1 MAKKK
6 RESFFWTSYSDL
18 MTSLFFVMLTLFVL
32 AVALLHREVVNIGKE
47 RDAISKE
54 RDAISKERDA
64 TEAELIKINEIR
76 EALKSINPKYFDYNA
91 QYKKHILKTVVKF
104 DRGSSNINDIN
115 KATKDTLVAVRN
127 SISKFLGELY
137 QKDKKASYLLVIEG
151 QASKDNYFLNNQ
163 LSYDR
168 ALSLFKF
175 WFPNQ
180 KETTLQF
187 ENYPCEVVIAGAGCM
202 EGKPR
207 ADRNEDNQR
216 FLIQIMPKPG
226 IIDE

>member
-18 MTSLFFVMLTLFVL
+18 MTSLFFIMLTLFVL
-32 AVALLHREVVNIGKE
+32 AIALLHREVVQIG
-47 RDAISKE
+47 
-54 RDAISKERDA
+54 KERDA
-64 TEAELIKINEIR
+64 TEAELVKINEIR
-76 EALKSINPKYFDYNA
+76 TAVQSIDPTYFSYDPT
-91 QYKKHILKTVVKF
+91 YKKHILKTEVKF
-104 DRGSSNINDIN
+104 KTGSSNMNDLDQ
-115 KATKDTLVAVRN
+115 ATKDELLAVRDTIK
-127 SISKFLGELY
+127 SFLDDLIE
-137 QKDKKASYLLVIEG
+137 KDRNASYLLIIEG
-151 QASKDNYFLNNQ
+151 QASKDNYSYNNQ

-187 ENYPCEVVIAGAGCM
+187 YNLPCEVVIAGAGFM

-207 ADRNEDNQR
+207 AEKNADNQR
-216 FLIQIMPKPG
+216 FLIQIIPKPG

>member
-18 MTSLFFVMLTLFVL
+18 MTSLFFIMLTLFVL
-32 AVALLHREVVNIGKE
+32 AIALLHREVVQIGK
-47 RDAISKE
+47 D
-54 RDAISKERDA
+54 RDA
-64 TEAELIKINEIR
+64 TEAELQKINEIR
-76 EALKSINPKYFDYNA
+76 TAVQSIDSTYFSYDPA
-91 QYKKHILKTVVKF
+91 YKKHILRTEVKF
-104 DRGSSNINDIN
+104 RAGSSNMNDLDQ
-115 KATKDTLVAVRN
+115 ATKNELLAVRDTIK
-127 SISKFLGELY
+127 SFLDDLIA
-137 QKDKKASYLLVIEG
+137 KDKSASYLLIIEG
-151 QASKDNYFLNNQ
+151 QASRDNYPLNNQ
-163 LSYDR
+163 LSYER

-187 ENYPCEVVIAGAGCM
+187 YNLPCEVVIAGAGYM

-207 ADRNEDNQR
+207 APRNEDNQR
-216 FLIQIMPKPG
+216 FLIQIIPKPG

>member
-18 MTSLFFVMLTLFVL
+18 MTSLFFIMLTLFVL
-32 AVALLHREVVNIGKE
+32 AIALLHREVVQIGK
-47 RDAISKE
+47 DKE
-54 RDAISKERDA
+54 A
-64 TEAELIKINEIR
+64 TEAELQKINEIR
-76 EALKSINPKYFDYNA
+76 TAVQSIDSTYFSYDPS
-91 QYKKHILKTVVKF
+91 YKKHILKTKVKF
-104 DRGSSNINDIN
+104 NKGSANINDLDQ
-115 KATKDTLVAVRN
+115 ATKNELLAVRDR
-127 SISKFLGELY
+127 IKDFLDDLMA
-137 QKDKKASYLLVIEG
+137 KDRDASYLLIIEG
-151 QASKDNYFLNNQ
+151 QASKDNYSLNNQ

-187 ENYPCEVVIAGAGCM
+187 YNLPCEVVIAGAGYM

-207 ADRNEDNQR
+207 AIRNEDNQR
-216 FLIQIMPKPG
+216 FLIQIIPKPG

>member
-32 AVALLHREVVNIGKE
+32 AIALLHREVVQIG
-47 RDAISKE
+47 
-54 RDAISKERDA
+54 KERDA
-64 TEAELIKINEIR
+64 TEAELEKINEIR
-76 EALKSINPKYFDYNA
+76 TAVQSIDPTFFTYDPE
-91 QYKKHILKTVVKF
+91 YKKHILNTKVKF
-104 DRGSSNINDIN
+104 QKGSSDIDDLDS
-115 KATKDTLVAVRN
+115 DTQKELLAVRDTIK
-127 SISKFLGELY
+127 SFLDRLID
-137 QKDKKASYLLVIEG
+137 KDRNASYLLIVEG
-151 QASKDNYFLNNQ
+151 QASRDAYSLNNQ

-175 WFPNQ
+175 WFPDQ

-187 ENYPCEVVIAGAGCM
+187 YNLPCEVVIAGAGYM
-202 EGKPR
+202 DGKPR
-207 ADRNEDNQR
+207 AVKNEDNQR
-216 FLIQIMPKPG
+216 FLIQIIPKPG

>member
-6 RESFFWTSYSDL
+6 RESFFWTSYSDM
-18 MTSLFFVMLTLFVL
+18 MTSLFFIMLTLFVL
-32 AVALLHREVVNIGKE
+32 AIALLHREVVQIGK
-47 RDAISKE
+47 DKE
-54 RDAISKERDA
+54 A
-64 TEAELIKINEIR
+64 TEAELQKINEIR
-76 EALKSINPKYFDYNA
+76 TAVQSIDSTYFSYDPS
-91 QYKKHILKTVVKF
+91 YKKHILKTEVKF
-104 DRGSSNINDIN
+104 QKGSANIDDLDQS
-115 KATKDTLVAVRN
+115 TKEELLAVRN
-127 SISKFLGELY
+127 RIKEFLDDLMA
-137 QKDKKASYLLVIEG
+137 KDRDASYLLIIEG
-151 QASKDNYFLNNQ
+151 QASKDNYALNNQ

-187 ENYPCEVVIAGAGCM
+187 YNLPCEVVIAGAGYM

-207 ADRNEDNQR
+207 ALRNEDNQR
-216 FLIQIMPKPG
+216 FLIQIIPKPG

>member
-18 MTSLFFVMLTLFVL
+18 MTSLFFIMLTLFVL
-32 AVALLHREVVNIGKE
+32 AIALLHREVVQIG
-47 RDAISKE
+47 
-54 RDAISKERDA
+54 KERDA
-64 TEAELIKINEIR
+64 TEAELEKINEIR
-76 EALKSINPKYFDYNA
+76 TAVQSIDSTYFSYDPA
-91 QYKKHILKTVVKF
+91 YKKHILKTEVKF
-104 DRGSSNINDIN
+104 KTGSSNINDLDQ
-115 KATKDTLVAVRN
+115 ATQTELLAVRDTIK
-127 SISKFLGELY
+127 SFLDDLIE
-137 QKDKKASYLLVIEG
+137 KDRNASYLLILEG
-151 QASKDNYFLNNQ
+151 QASKDNYSLNNQ

-187 ENYPCEVVIAGAGCM
+187 YNLPCEVVIAGAGYM

-207 ADRNEDNQR
+207 AEKNADNQR
-216 FLIQIMPKPG
+216 FLIQIIPKPG

>member
-32 AVALLHREVVNIGKE
+32 AIALLHREVVNIGKE
-47 RDAISKE
+47 RDA
-54 RDAISKERDA
+54 
-64 TEAELIKINEIR
+64 TEAELTKINEIR
-76 EALKSINPKYFDYNA
+76 EAVQSIDPTYFDYNA

-104 DRGSSNINDIN
+104 DRGSSNINDLDQS
-115 KATKDTLVAVRN
+115 TKDTLLSVRN

-137 QKDKKASYLLVIEG
+137 QKDKTASYLLVIEG
-151 QASKDNYFLNNQ
+151 QASKDNYSLNNQ

-175 WFPNQ
+175 WFPDQ

>member
-6 RESFFWTSYSDL
+6 RESFFWTSYSDM
-18 MTSLFFVMLTLFVL
+18 MTSLFFIMLTLFVL
-32 AVALLHREVVNIGKE
+32 AIALLHREVVQIGK
-47 RDAISKE
+47 DK
-54 RDAISKERDA
+54 DA
-64 TEAELIKINEIR
+64 TEAELQKINEIR
-76 EALKSINPKYFDYNA
+76 TAVQSIDSTYFSYDPS
-91 QYKKHILKTVVKF
+91 YKKHILKTEVKF
-104 DRGSSNINDIN
+104 QRGSANINDLDQ
-115 KATKDTLVAVRN
+115 ATKEELLVVRDR
-127 SISKFLGELY
+127 IKDFLDQLIA
-137 QKDKKASYLLVIEG
+137 KDREASYLLIIEG
-151 QASKDNYFLNNQ
+151 QASKDSYPLNNQ

-187 ENYPCEVVIAGAGCM
+187 YNLPCEVVIAGAGHM

-207 ADRNEDNQR
+207 AARNEDNQR
-216 FLIQIMPKPG
+216 FLIQIIPKPG